1 MAKAVVEAV
10 ENYED
15 YKLIGSVSSGLS
27 GMIGT
32 DMEEIP
38 KEMRLQERG
47 W

>member
-15 YKLIGSVSSGLS
+15 YQI
-27 GMIGT
+27 IGT
-32 DMEEIP
+32 VSQGLTGMNGLDIEQMP
-38 KEMRLQERG
+38 KDMRLQERG